1 MVSDTFWNAI
11 WLGLIQIYTINIE
24 RHKSEM
30 DDKYTDLAVH
40 LQEVDSRSKSN
51 EHRIDDLE
59 SDMKETK
66 DMQITLVKL
75 ANGVENMGT
84 QLMDVK
90 QDIQEVKKGQDE
102 LSDKVT
108 TLENKPAQEEKKKR
122 DKIVFEVVKY
132 VIIGII
138 GFLLAQ
144 LAPGVF

>member
-1 MVSDTFWNAI
+1 MD
-11 WLGLIQIYTINIE
+11 E
-24 RHKSEM
+24 RQ
-30 DDKYTDLAVH
+30 YTDLAVH

-66 DMQITLVKL
+66 NMQITLVKL
-75 ANGVENMGT
+75 ANGVENMGN

-108 TLENKPAQEEKKKR
+108 TLENRPATETKR
-122 DKIVFEVVKY
+122 RFDKIVDKAIWL
-132 VIIGII
+132 VIGGLI
-138 GFLLAQ
+138 A
-144 LAPGVF
+144 GVLYSVLPNIPW

>member
-1 MVSDTFWNAI
+1 MDEN
-11 WLGLIQIYTINIE
+11 YTN
-24 RHKSEM
+24 
-30 DDKYTDLAVH
+30 LAVH

-66 DMQITLVKL
+66 NMQITLVKL
-75 ANGVENMGT
+75 ANGVENMGN

-90 QDIQEVKKGQDE
+90 QDIQDVKKGQDE